1 MNVEHIWVILAQCY
15 AVAQFY
21 LSLGK
26 NYKLVIKEHH
36 FTTSCIIWCI
46 IHVCCTNSVQK
57 DTFEILTL
65 CRNNK
70 HDYKQLWGT
79 WQSVRIYSIVY
90 VLVLPLMWLTN
101 TLTKTGRLQTSSFR
115 LKLLNNLGGGGGG
128 GGGCMHI
135 YPLLKQWSISTKTI
149 WHEFLWEHCYF
160 TGSMALRFRLVHSS
174 VSLVSWL
181 LVSAEFLLS
190 FSHCH
195 QQTQHALFLSPR
207 QPELLQQL
215 ISSQSTLSPLSLQPS
230 LEWKT
235 FSIMSRLLFTVI
247 LLCVCRSPSA
257 PAYRLTTMALRWWM
271 TTPANHQ
278 PP

>member
-1 MNVEHIWVILAQCY
+1 MV
-15 AVAQFY
+15 
-21 LSLGK
+21 
-26 NYKLVIKEHH
+26 
-36 FTTSCIIWCI
+36 
-46 IHVCCTNSVQK
+46 
-57 DTFEILTL
+57 
-65 CRNNK
+65 NK
-70 HDYKQLWGT
+70 HINKD
-79 WQSVRIYSIVY
+79 R
-90 VLVLPLMWLTN
+90 
-101 TLTKTGRLQTSSFR
+101 TSSDF
-115 LKLLNNLGGGGGG
+115 LFPSQIIEQLGGGGG

-235 FSIMSRLLFTVI
+235 FQHYVSSLIHSYPPLCLQITQCTSLQADDNGSALMDDNSSQSSATIDSEEDRKSALEKSMCVWNRLHLRLVLSNIGTSYFRLL
-247 LLCVCRSPSA
+247 
-257 PAYRLTTMALRWWM
+257 M
-271 TTPANHQ
+271 
-278 PP
+278 